1 MKNNIFCNNCGKQ
14 GHVFHSCK
22 LPIISNGLIV
32 YRENKNVN
40 DSLKTKNK
48 YEYLMIQRKDT
59 LGYVDFL
66 RQIFYTQQAL
76 FIKYFQRNDH
86 SEKMKIKNLIFKICG
101 MIYG

>member
-1 MKNNIFCNNCGKQ
+1 MWKT

-59 LGYVDFL
+59 LGYVDF
-66 RQIFYTQQAL
+66 
-76 FIKYFQRNDH
+76 
-86 SEKMKIKNLIFKICG
+86 
-101 MIYG
+101 